1 MQRLER
7 DKKANCKRILFDLSF
22 ITVKRILII
31 SYYFPPCNIV
41 SAQRARS
48 FAENFKRHGLYPVIA
63 TRHWTG
69 DENSTAGYESEN
81 LSPPAVTEFE
91 DYTLIQLPYAAQLS
105 GPLQRALTRNKTG
118 KHFLYSLLYAS
129 GTVNPKCNVDATFG
143 EFLDAYLS
151 KNPVDYIL
159 ATAFP
164 MNALKLG
171 SRLAQM
177 FTVPFIADF
186 RDLWDNG
193 LLSKNYSPP
202 LPERLQN
209 AFYEFY
215 LRRWLAPARLI
226 TAVSEPL
233 FGEIDRVAPQAKKL
247 LVTNGFEGSVFADAR
262 ERFAP
267 SGDAF
272 VFSVVG
278 TLEAKLDLSV
288 MIAGLQRFLAV
299 KSSSDVRL
307 NFIGAEAFPEVAA
320 RLKNELP
327 LARVTGRISRDEA
340 IRITAES
347 HVLFH
352 AGWRGYR
359 GMASGK
365 IYEYLGAG
373 RNILIAPDDHDV
385 MHKIVTETRAGKLV
399 DTPDEFTDVMNGWFD
414 EWKATGSVAY
424 KGIDSKIEYYTR
436 EKQAEKLARAILE
449 IE

>member
-1 MQRLER
+1 MQCVEY
-7 DKKANCKRILFDLSF
+7 DEEMNCTRILFILSF
-22 ITVKRILII
+22 FTVKRILII
-31 SYYFPPCNIV
+31 SYYFPPCNII

-48 FAENFKRHGLYPVIA
+48 FAENFKRHGLHPIIA

-81 LSPPAVTEFE
+81 LSPPAITEFE
-91 DYTLIQLPYAAQLS
+91 DYTLIRLPYAAQLNS
-105 GPLQRALTRNKTG
+105 LLQRALVGNKAG
-118 KHFLYSLLYAS
+118 KLALYTLLYAS
-129 GTVNPKCNVDATFG
+129 GTVNPKCNAEAAFG
-143 EFLDAYLS
+143 EFLDGYLS
-151 KNPVDYIL
+151 KDPVDYIL

-171 SRLAQM
+171 SRLAQK
-177 FTVPFIADF
+177 FNVPFIADF

-193 LLSKNYSPP
+193 LLSKNYNPP

-215 LRRWLAPARLI
+215 LRRWLAPAKLI

-233 FGEIDRVAPQAKKL
+233 FGEIDRIAPQAKKL
-247 LVTNGFEGSVFADAR
+247 LVTNGFEASVFAEAR
-262 ERFAP
+262 DRFAP
-267 SGDAF
+267 SSDAF
-272 VFSVVG
+272 AFSVVG
-278 TLEAKLDLSV
+278 TLEPKLDLSV
-288 MIAGLQRFLAV
+288 MIDGLKRFLTDKAP
-299 KSSSDVRL
+299 SDIRM
-307 NFIGAEAFPEVAA
+307 NFIGADAFPEVAA

-327 LARVTGRISRDEA
+327 SAIVTGRIPRDEA

-385 MHKIVTETRAGKLV
+385 MHTIVTETRTGRLV
-399 DTPDEFTDVMNGWFD
+399 DTPDEFADVMNGWFD

-424 KGIDSKIEYYTR
+424 NGIDSQIEYYTR
-436 EKQAEKLARAILE
+436 EKQAEKLAHAILA